1 MKGLLVRTHARLIAA
16 AVTLLVATI
25 VLSALVKVH
34 PGPLPGDISLTLAWQ
49 HLILPH
55 PWLVASLK
63 FVSTINWPRPAAIT
77 ATAITV
83 AFALWRRWLDILV
96 SLGTLLLGSS
106 ANYLIS
112 HLVQRPR
119 PSGHT
124 IFIDQQITDFYSFP
138 SGHVQ
143 HTITFF
149 GIVLFLIWQ
158 TCRPAHWLWP
168 VRIALVLQI
177 ILMPLSRILLGEHW
191 PSDVLAGV
199 LDGSFWLLV
208 GIQVY
213 WWAAQRWPTLVP
225 SNEQVVPAQRQ

>member
-149 GIVLFLIWQ
+149 GIVLFLIWADMS
-158 TCRPAHWLWP
+158 TSALALARAHRAGIADYLDAPVADTPGRALAKRCPGRRP
-168 VRIALVLQI
+168 
-177 ILMPLSRILLGEHW
+177 
-191 PSDVLAGV
+191 
-199 LDGSFWLLV
+199 
-208 GIQVY
+208 
-213 WWAAQRWPTLVP
+213 
-225 SNEQVVPAQRQ
+225 